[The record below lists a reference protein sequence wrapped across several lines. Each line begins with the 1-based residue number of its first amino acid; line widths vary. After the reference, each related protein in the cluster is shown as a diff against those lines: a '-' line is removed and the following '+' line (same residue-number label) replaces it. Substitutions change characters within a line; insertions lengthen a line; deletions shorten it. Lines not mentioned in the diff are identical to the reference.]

1 MSDGIILYGAKI
13 ERSLDGSTAWAEYP
27 EALGIAVP
35 QATRDWVDFTSLD
48 SPGGYR
54 EWKPG
59 LKDSGEASFQC
70 NYTPAGFAMAKADE
84 AAGEAGD
91 PIFYRATLKP
101 APSQS
106 TGDVHEF
113 QAYPTV
119 SMDDATDVG
128 GKVTF
133 TVTLRMTGEPEYT
146 AGTAAT

>member
-1 MSDGIILYGAKI
+1 MSDGIILYGATI
-13 ERSLDGSTAWAEYP
+13 ERSDDGGTTWENIP

-35 QATRDWVDFTSLD
+35 QVTRDWQEFTSLD

-59 LKDSGEASFQC
+59 LKDGGEASIQC
-70 NYTPAGFAMAKADE
+70 NYTPAGFAQAKADE

-91 PIFYRATLKP
+91 PIRYRATLKA

-106 TGDVHEF
+106 TGDQHEF
-113 QAYPTV
+113 DAYPSV
-119 SMDDATDVG
+119 SMDDASDIG

-133 TVTLRMTGEPEYT
+133 TITLRMTGEPEYT
-146 AGTAAT
+146 AGAAAV